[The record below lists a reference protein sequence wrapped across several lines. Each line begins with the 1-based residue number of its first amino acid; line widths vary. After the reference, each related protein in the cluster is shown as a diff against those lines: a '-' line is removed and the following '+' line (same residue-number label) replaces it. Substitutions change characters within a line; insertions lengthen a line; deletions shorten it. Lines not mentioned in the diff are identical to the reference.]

1 VADEKDLVKAV
12 NLVLRQN
19 GYLPHALEA
28 ASKRTVIDVE
38 EYIMRRLIAG
48 ASEGVILDELME
60 SLDDKLSR
68 VFSGY
73 PTQVKTAI
81 TGAVNIAST
90 NGMIAEILSGQSA
103 GEFTGEKFRWQS
115 NGKNVCPDCAE
126 RHGRLE
132 TMETWTTVGL
142 PAEFGSR
149 CGANCQCMIVP
160 EDTPELSPILVGV
173 GPVVQ

>member
-1 VADEKDLVKAV
+1 VDESDLVKSV

-19 GYLPHALEA
+19 GYLPKALEA
-28 ASKRTVIDVE
+28 ASVRAELELE
-38 EYIMRRLIAG
+38 EYISRRLLSG
-48 ASEGVILDELME
+48 ASEKQILDELMQ
-60 SLDDKLSR
+60 SLDDPLSR
-68 VFSGY
+68 VFGGF

-90 NGMIAEILSGQSA
+90 NGMVGEILSNQN
-103 GEFTGEKFRWQS
+103 GEEFKGDKYRWQS

-132 TMETWTTVGL
+132 TMETWTAVGL

-160 EDTPELSPILVGV
+160 EDTPDLSPILVGV